1 MENNTLEKILK
12 QYRDFKSKYQG
23 SLILLRDGDFYK
35 AFENDAKDMAFALGI
50 TLMTNK
56 GINAAMF
63 PCNTLDVNLPRLVR
77 SGFKVAI
84 CEALQKVERVTK

>member
-1 MENNTLEKILK
+1 MEEMLK
-12 QYRDFKSKYQG
+12 QYRQFKAKFQDSM
-23 SLILLRDGDFYK
+23 ILLRDGDFYK
-35 AFENDAKDMAFALGI
+35 AFDNDARDMAFALGV
-50 TLMTNK
+50 TMMTNK